1 MPVRLLQMWAMS
13 RSMLLSILAAPI
25 VVGLALGGCTKRDD
39 GPLQVSL
46 IGTPE
51 MLDQT
56 QAVRLALPAQL
67 VRSATGEGLV
77 GLDAQG
83 RVVPALADR
92 WIVTEDGQSYIFR
105 LRNGVWPGG
114 APITGESAAGA
125 LRRALA
131 GLRGTALGLDLAPVS
146 EVRAMAGRVVEIRL
160 SSAMPDLLTLLAQPE
175 LGLPFKNK
183 GAGPMTLERNEALA
197 TLDPIP
203 PEKLGLP
210 AEEGWQSRARSLR
223 VRIEPAAR
231 AVRRFDEG
239 YADVVLGGTADT
251 LPLVKTAGLSR
262 GTVRLDPVIG
272 LFGLVFARADGFL
285 ADPANREAIAMA
297 IDREALLA
305 DFNVGGGEP
314 STRIVSPDVEDD
326 LGTIGERWDALDL
339 AARRQ
344 TGLSRVERWRGAGE
358 AAPVLRIALPETPGG
373 TIIYERVRDDLGAI
387 GIGTRRVGEDAA
399 AELRLVDSVA
409 RYGRA
414 AWFLNQLSCAARRA
428 VCSAEGDHRV
438 AEARSAPDAAS
449 RAALLA
455 EAEAE
460 ITAANG
466 FIPFARPLRWSLVR
480 ADIAGFAANP
490 WGFHPLLPLALAPR

>member
-1 MPVRLLQMWAMS
+1 MLRSRLLS
-13 RSMLLSILAAPI
+13 NCAAPL
-25 VVGLALGGCTKRDD
+25 LALLALSACNKRDD

-51 MLDQT
+51 MLDQPK
-56 QAVRLALPAQL
+56 AVRLALPAQL
-67 VRSATGEGLV
+67 VRSATTEGLV
-77 GLDAQG
+77 GLDAEG
-83 RVVPALADR
+83 RVVPALADT

-105 LRNGVWPGG
+105 LRNGTWPDGSR
-114 APITGESAAGA
+114 ITGETAAAA
-125 LRRALA
+125 LRRSLA
-131 GLRGTALGLDLAPVS
+131 ALRGTALGLDLAPVS

-160 SSAMPDLLTLLAQPE
+160 SSALPDLLTLLAQPE
-175 LGLPFKNK
+175 LGLPYKNK
-183 GAGPMTLERNEALA
+183 GTGPLTIERGEALA

-210 AEEGWQSRARSLR
+210 AEEGWKRRIRSLR
-223 VRIEPAAR
+223 VRVEPAAQ

-272 LFGLVFARADGFL
+272 LFGLAVARADGFL
-285 ADPANREAIAMA
+285 ADPANREAVSMA
-297 IDREALLA
+297 IDREALLGE
-305 DFNVGGGEP
+305 FNVAGWEP
-314 STRIVSPDVEDD
+314 TTRIVSPDVEDD
-326 LGTIGERWDALDL
+326 LGTIGERWVELDL
-339 AARRQ
+339 PARQ
-344 TGLSRVERWRGAGE
+344 ATGLARVERWRAE
-358 AAPVLRIALPETPGG
+358 SKAAPMLRIALPATPGG
-373 TIIYERVRDDLGAI
+373 TVIYERVRDDLATI
-387 GIGTRRVGEDAA
+387 GIGTRRVGEDDA
-399 AELRLVDSVA
+399 AELRLVDQVA

-414 AWFLNQLSCAARRA
+414 TWFLNQLSCVARRA
-428 VCSAEGDHRV
+428 VCSREGDERV
-438 AEARSAPDAAS
+438 KEARSAPDDAS

-466 FIPFARPLRWSLVR
+466 FVPFARPLRWSLVR
-480 ADIAGFAANP
+480 ADIVGFAANP

>member
-1 MPVRLLQMWAMS
+1 M
-13 RSMLLSILAAPI
+13 LAAP
-25 VVGLALGGCTKRDD
+25 VLATLALAGCGRRDD
-39 GPLQVSL
+39 GPIQVAL
-46 IGTPE
+46 IGDPKA
-51 MLDQT
+51 LDQPG
-56 QAVRLALPAQL
+56 AVRLAPPAQL
-67 VRSATGEGLV
+67 VRAATGEGLV
-77 GLDAQG
+77 GLDAEG

-114 APITGESAAGA
+114 APITGESAAAA

-131 GLRGTALGLDLAPVS
+131 ALRGTALGLDLAPVD

-160 SSAMPDLLTLLAQPE
+160 SSAMPDLLALLAQPE
-175 LGLPFKNK
+175 LGLPYKNK
-183 GAGPMTLERNEALA
+183 GAGPMTIDRPNTNGAAIA
-197 TLDPIP
+197 TLDPIA

-210 AEEGWQSRARSLR
+210 AEEGWQRRARTLRLR
-223 VRIEPAAR
+223 VEPAAR

-272 LFGLVFARADGFL
+272 LFGLVFSRADGFL

-297 IDREALLA
+297 IDRDALLA
-305 DFNVGGGEP
+305 EFNVAGWEP
-314 STRIVSPDVEDD
+314 TTRIVSPDVEDD
-326 LGTIGERWDALDL
+326 LGTIGERWGELDL
-339 AARRQ
+339 AARQ
-344 TGLSRVERWRGAGE
+344 ATGQARVGRWRAGGKS
-358 AAPVLRIALPETPGG
+358 APVLRIALPATPGG
-373 TIIYERVRDDLGAI
+373 TIIYDRVRDDLGAI
-387 GIGTRRVGEDAA
+387 GIGTRRVDEDAA
-399 AELRLVDSVA
+399 AELRLLDSVA

-414 AWFLNQLSCAARRA
+414 AWFLNQLSCAAKRT
-428 VCSAEGDHRV
+428 VCSAEGDARV
-438 AEARSAPDAAS
+438 KEARSAPDAAS